1 MSNAKSGAVRH
12 ILYPSDFS
20 PASSAAFTKALALAR
35 DAKAQLTIVHV
46 LNPAVVLPVDGYVAP
61 SVYDDIQ
68 RLAETYARK
77 KLDVLL
83 ARARKAGVRAK
94 TALVEGVAA
103 ERIVAAARRNR
114 ADLIV
119 IGTHGRTGLA
129 RLMLGSVASRVVATA
144 ACPVLTV
151 RGRG

>member
-68 RLAETYARK
+68 RSAETYARK

-83 ARARKAGVRAK
+83 ARARKAAWP
-94 TALVEGVAA
+94 A
-103 ERIVAAARRNR
+103 
-114 ADLIV
+114 
-119 IGTHGRTGLA
+119 
-129 RLMLGSVASRVVATA
+129 
-144 ACPVLTV
+144 
-151 RGRG
+151 

>member
-1 MSNAKSGAVRH
+1 MPSARKGSVRH

-46 LNPAVVLPVDGYVAP
+46 LNPSVVLPVDGYVAP

-68 RLAETYARK
+68 RAAEAHARRKLAG
-77 KLDVLL
+77 LL
-83 ARARKAGVRAK
+83 ARARRAGVGAK
-94 TALVEGVAA
+94 TALIQGVAA

-119 IGTHGRTGLA
+119 MGTHGRTGLA
-129 RLMLGSVASRVVATA
+129 RLMLGSVASRVVATSG
-144 ACPVLTV
+144 CPVLTV
-151 RGRG
+151 RGRA